1 MQWETKLVALLYH
14 RKWKWDILLYIFN
27 TFNTIKYIQIYV
39 NVDCIDIYNTYN
51 AYIYLLYIFNIFDM
65 IKYIQIYVNVYCIGI
80 YNTYNTY
87 IYYIIS
93 IIYY

>member
-1 MQWETKLVALLYH
+1 
-14 RKWKWDILLYIFN
+14 
-27 TFNTIKYIQIYV
+27 
-39 NVDCIDIYNTYN
+39 
-51 AYIYLLYIFNIFDM
+51 M

>member
-1 MQWETKLVALLYH
+1 MY
-14 RKWKWDILLYIFN
+14 LLYIFN
-27 TFNTIKYIQIYV
+27 TFDMTKYIQIYA

-80 YNTYNTY
+80 YNIYNTY